1 MPNSE
6 DIPENKPYEDDNEME
21 DLIAA
26 ESEHASS
33 SFQLCGILWLTSN
46 TSFDCFPLV
55 SFNDSEIASNLTKVC
70 KIFEDVQL
78 KFASKYLEIFSETVM
93 NNWKSWLKVEQQR
106 WSPTCKRNTHAQ
118 LLIPSSYHDR
128 LESDNVC
135 IPNVIDSA
143 PPDIDDGIE
152 YVAHNS
158 GVYGCLT
165 TEQQR
170 EALATRGSHILQSLG
185 SGDHCEVILENMA
198 CIYKFTYPHLQSKTD
213 IEQIG
218 VGIIDKAINP
228 DTPNSRLSIRLCPLT
243 GAKPKLHRA

>member
-1 MPNSE
+1 MTG
-6 DIPENKPYEDDNEME
+6 
-21 DLIAA
+21 
-26 ESEHASS
+26 H
-33 SFQLCGILWLTSN
+33 
-46 TSFDCFPLV
+46 
-55 SFNDSEIASNLTKVC
+55 
-70 KIFEDVQL
+70 
-78 KFASKYLEIFSETVM
+78 
-93 NNWKSWLKVEQQR
+93 
-106 WSPTCKRNTHAQ
+106 
-118 LLIPSSYHDR
+118 R

-165 TEQQR
+165 NEQQR

-198 CIYKFTYPHLQSKTD
+198 CIYKFTYPHLQSKMD

-218 VGIIDKAINP
+218 VGIIVNAINP
-228 DTPNSRLSIRLCPLT
+228 DIPDSRLSIRFCPPK
-243 GAKPKLHRA
+243 GAKPQTSKRPDTLYQDIKASMQFNLNYRKKQKVGSGKILVPDIEENQTRDVLLAFNLDTTIV